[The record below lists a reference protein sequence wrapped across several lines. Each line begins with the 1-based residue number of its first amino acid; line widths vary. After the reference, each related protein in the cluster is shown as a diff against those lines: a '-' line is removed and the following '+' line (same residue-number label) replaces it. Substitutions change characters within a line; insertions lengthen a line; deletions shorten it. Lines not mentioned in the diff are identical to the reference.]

1 MFHEAT
7 IVVLALLS
15 SASVSTAQ
23 DAARSNIHAALR
35 NGGFEEGALGERP
48 PGWDVSRVD
57 AETTEEGA
65 FEGRACARLSFD
77 AGGGG
82 LTQFVDATALR
93 GKRVEVRAQLRGDES
108 RLGVLVWHGREFD
121 SFDGPLVQSAGWQE
135 VRSEASVHPDAD
147 YLTISVDYGGTEP
160 AWVDAVSVNV
170 LGEAPPPRG
179 VSLPVV
185 AAVALVGA
193 ILLVLLVRKRGRAHG
208 AAGSGGR

>member
-7 IVVLALLS
+7 IVALALLS
-15 SASVSTAQ
+15 SASVPTAQ
-23 DAARSNIHAALR
+23 DPGGSNVHAALM

-57 AETTEEGA
+57 AEATEEGA

-77 AGGGG
+77 VGGGG

-93 GKRVEVRAQLRGDES
+93 GKRVEVRAHLRGDRS
-108 RLGVLVWHGREFD
+108 RLGVLVWHDREFD
-121 SFDGPLVQSAGWQE
+121 SFDGPPVQSEGWQE
-135 VRSEASVHPDAD
+135 VRAEASVHSDAE

-160 AWVDAVSVNV
+160 AWVDAVSITV
-170 LGEAPPPRG
+170 LGEAPASRT
-179 VSLPVV
+179 VALPVV

-193 ILLVLLVRKRGRAHG
+193 VLLVLLVRKRGRAHG
-208 AAGSGGR
+208 AAGSSGR